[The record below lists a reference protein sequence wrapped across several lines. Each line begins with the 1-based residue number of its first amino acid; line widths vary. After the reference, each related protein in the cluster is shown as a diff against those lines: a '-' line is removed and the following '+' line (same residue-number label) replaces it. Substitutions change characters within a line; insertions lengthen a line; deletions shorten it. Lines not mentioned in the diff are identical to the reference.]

1 MSTDGPVRIEILARR
16 DCDSRGMAISVV
28 ERVVEET
35 GIPAEIEVVEV
46 KTLAQAR
53 KLLFPGSP
61 TVRVDGQDVDRQP
74 NDNGDVSLGDR
85 VYRTGRGL
93 AGWPDAEWVREAILL
108 AAGGTTTN
116 GSHDSSARSSA
127 TSP

>member
-1 MSTDGPVRIEILARR
+1 
-16 DCDSRGMAISVV
+16 MAVSVV

-35 GIPAEIEVVEV
+35 GVPAEIEIVEI

-53 KLLFPGSP
+53 KLLFLGSP
-61 TVRVDGQDVDRQP
+61 TVRVDGRDVDRQP
-74 NDNGDVSLGDR
+74 SGNGDVSLGDR

-93 AGWPDAEWVREAILL
+93 AGWPDEQWVRDAILL
-108 AAGGTTTN
+108 AVSGTTTN
-116 GSHDSSARSSA
+116 GNHGSSATSSA